1 MDYHYLKQ
9 NYKIIAIE
17 LSKHQALDTDPLA
30 IRHINFI
37 ENLDLARNTTIFSIY
52 EEAQETVLEFSQRT
66 VKVL

>member
-17 LSKHQALDTDPLA
+17 LSKQQALDTDPLA